1 MHNFNEGLIN
11 YELRWFKKDFEKYR
25 YNHLPKLE
33 SLESILGKKILVWY
47 EQGMGDTIQFSRYI
61 QSLII
66 LGANVTF
73 EVQKPLLKFL
83 KDSLVAKLLMMHLI
97 KNLISNAH

>member
-1 MHNFNEGLIN
+1 
-11 YELRWFKKDFEKYR
+11 
-25 YNHLPKLE
+25 
-33 SLESILGKKILVWY
+33 
-47 EQGMGDTIQFSRYI
+47 MGDTIQFSRYI

-83 KDSLVAKLLMMHLI
+83 KDSLVGDVTDDASN
-97 KNLISNAH
+97 KNLISMPINGLTKII